1 MPVSYTNV
9 YTDQHQLLSKSSSIK
24 KDSQEDMILD
34 QAQEVTVKLHAEEP
48 PLVEMFYPKRWAKL
62 E

>member
-24 KDSQEDMILD
+24 KDSQDMVLD

-48 PLVEMFYPKRWAKL
+48 PLVKMFYP
-62 E
+62 